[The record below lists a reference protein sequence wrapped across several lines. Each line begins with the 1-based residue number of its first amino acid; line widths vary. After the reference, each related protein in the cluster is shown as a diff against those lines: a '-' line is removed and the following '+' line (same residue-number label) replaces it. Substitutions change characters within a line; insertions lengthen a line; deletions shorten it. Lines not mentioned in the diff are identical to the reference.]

1 MVICH
6 RPTGEKL
13 FYSPLKP
20 ACTQQLLSLIQTHHA
35 EFEVFLDGV
44 PYADAAFVAHP
55 TAYGLPDAATQ
66 YIQSTRKPVENLL
79 SFTQEHIQELDCL
92 DFITIDQQKRK
103 LLSQQLEQISGIY
116 VTSSVPHLLEISDA
130 SAGKGA
136 ALRRLAQHLDIPR
149 EQIAAFGNEE
159 NDLDMIAFAG
169 VGVAVA
175 NSPAHV
181 RDCANFVTG
190 SNDEDGVADFL
201 ERYLTQR

>member
-1 MVICH
+1 MGRRLLA
-6 RPTGEKL
+6 RPARRLRRPGRAPHGFGCGTG
-13 FYSPLKP
+13 
-20 ACTQQLLSLIQTHHA
+20 
-35 EFEVFLDGV
+35 
-44 PYADAAFVAHP
+44 
-55 TAYGLPDAATQ
+55 
-66 YIQSTRKPVENLL
+66 
-79 SFTQEHIQELDCL
+79 
-92 DFITIDQQKRK
+92 
-103 LLSQQLEQISGIY
+103 
-116 VTSSVPHLLEISDA
+116 SSVPHLLEISDA

-201 ERYLTQR
+201 ERYLIQQ